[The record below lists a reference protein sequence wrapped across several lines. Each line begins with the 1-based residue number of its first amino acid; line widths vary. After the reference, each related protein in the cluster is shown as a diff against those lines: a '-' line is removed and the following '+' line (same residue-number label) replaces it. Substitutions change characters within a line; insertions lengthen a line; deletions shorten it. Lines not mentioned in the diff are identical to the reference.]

1 MTSNTSLFGNLS
13 IFIFI
18 LDQGHGQ
25 GQGQIQQMGNII
37 GMGD

>member
-13 IFIFI
+13 IFIFY
-18 LDQGHGQ
+18 LGQGH